1 MSLPKRILLLGGTG
15 FVGRS
20 LCERLVAQGTDL
32 RLTVATRRLAHA
44 KAVQFLPTVDPVEC
58 DVHDDTQLK
67 QLVAGHD
74 AVVNLIAILH
84 GSTADFDKV
93 HVQLA
98 RRLAAACST
107 TDVQRVLHVSALGVS
122 ADAPS
127 NYLRSKA
134 EAEAVMKAAPL
145 DLSVLRPSVIF
156 GSGDSFLNLF
166 AALQSVFPLMP
177 LAGAEARFQPVW
189 VEDVSEALLRCLQRP
204 DTLGNTYECA
214 GPQVLTLRELV
225 QLSGRLCGHERP
237 VLALPEALGRVQALV
252 MELLPGTPL
261 MSRDNLLSMRVPNV
275 ATGQLP
281 GLDALGIEAASL
293 QAVAPG
299 YLSPDQGVAR
309 FNRWRALRS
318 QR

>member
-1 MSLPKRILLLGGTG
+1 VSLPKKILLLGGTG

-20 LCERLVAQGTDL
+20 LSERLVAQGTDL
-32 RLTVATRRLAHA
+32 RLTVATRRLANA
-44 KAVQFLPTVDPVEC
+44 KSVQFLPTVDPVEC
-58 DVHDDTQLK
+58 DVHDDVQLTR
-67 QLVAGHD
+67 LVAGHD
-74 AVVNLIAILH
+74 AVVNLVAILH
-84 GSTADFDKV
+84 GSAADFQKV

-98 RRLAAACST
+98 RRLATACAST
-107 TDVQRVLHVSALGVS
+107 GVRRVLQVSALGVS

-127 NYLRSKA
+127 DYLRSKA
-134 EAEAVMKAAPL
+134 EAEAVLKAAPL
-145 DLSVLRPSVIF
+145 ELSVLRPSVIF
-156 GSGDSFLNLF
+156 GQGDRFLNLF
-166 AALQSVFPLMP
+166 AALQSVFPVMP
-177 LAGAEARFQPVW
+177 LAGAAARFQPVW
-189 VEDVSEALLRCLQRP
+189 VEDVSEALLRCLERAQ
-204 DTLGNTYECA
+204 TVGQTYECA
-214 GPQVLTLRELV
+214 GPQVWTLRDLV

-237 VLALPEALGRVQALV
+237 IVGLPESLGRLQALA
-252 MELLPGTPL
+252 MELMPGTPL

-293 QAVAPG
+293 QAVAPS

>member
-1 MSLPKRILLLGGTG
+1 VNLPKRILLLGGTG

-32 RLTVATRRLAHA
+32 RLTVATRRLAQA
-44 KAVQFLPTVDPVEC
+44 KAVQFLPAVDPVEC
-58 DVHDDTQLK
+58 DVHDDAKLTR
-67 QLVAGHD
+67 LVAGHD

-84 GSTADFDKV
+84 GSAADFQKV
-93 HVQLA
+93 HAQLA
-98 RRLAAACST
+98 RRLANACAST
-107 TDVQRVLHVSALGVS
+107 GVRRVLQVSALGVG

-134 EAEAVMKAAPL
+134 EAEAVLKAAPL
-145 DLSVLRPSVIF
+145 ELSVLRPSVIF
-156 GSGDSFLNLF
+156 GQGDRFLNLF

-204 DTLGNTYECA
+204 ETVGQTYECA

-225 QLSGRLCGHERP
+225 QLAGRLCGHERT
-237 VLALPEALGRVQALV
+237 LLSLPESLGRLQARL
-252 MELLPGTPL
+252 MELMPGTPL
-261 MSRDNLLSMRVPNV
+261 ISRDNLLSMRVPNV

-281 GLDALGIEAASL
+281 GLQALGIEAASL
-293 QAVAPG
+293 QAVAPS
-299 YLSPDQGVAR
+299 YLAPDQGVVR

-318 QR
+318 RH